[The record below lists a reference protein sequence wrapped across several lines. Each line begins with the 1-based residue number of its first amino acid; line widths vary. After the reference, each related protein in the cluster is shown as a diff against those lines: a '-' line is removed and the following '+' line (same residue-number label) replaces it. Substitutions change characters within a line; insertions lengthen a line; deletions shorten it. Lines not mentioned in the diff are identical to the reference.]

1 MAHAVPGVHSTPTT
15 RRARPTSLLYRF
27 RLVLMAA
34 TMAVGFVAVQAPAVV
49 QAHKATDAQRI
60 VHIAKTH
67 LGAHFLMGATGPRY
81 FDCSGFIYRV
91 YAQAHLLPKIGGGRM
106 SAAGYYHYFLRHHRA
121 NRKNPQVGD
130 LVIYK
135 HHGKIAH
142 SAIYIGHGRIISAL
156 INPWGVKVT
165 TVRGIH
171 VHLLAYLHVNL
182 QR

>member
-1 MAHAVPGVHSTPTT
+1 MQAVPIALTSARAPRAGAFYRLRLALLATVMALSFAAVAAPTV
-15 RRARPTSLLYRF
+15 AEGH
-27 RLVLMAA
+27 A
-34 TMAVGFVAVQAPAVV
+34 TQ
-49 QAHKATDAQRI
+49 AQRI
-60 VHIAKTH
+60 VHVAKTH

-81 FDCSGFIYRV
+81 FDCSGFIFRV
-91 YAQAHLLPKIGGGRM
+91 YKQAHLLSRIGGGRM
-106 SAAGYYHYFLRHHRA
+106 TASGYYHYFKRHGKA
-121 NRKNPQVGD
+121 NRRNPQVGD
-130 LVIYK
+130 LVIYL
-135 HHGKIAH
+135 HQGKIAH